1 MAFFAAAIALGVVVG
16 WASGGRLRAVMT
28 RPLRLPL
35 LPLAAIGLYV
45 VRVVTIDSASRASGA
60 FLIAALGTATAWI
73 VANAVNRPALLRVG
87 VLTVAAGW
95 LLNAASF
102 VAKDDLAGLRDIV
115 SIEALSLRL
124 GAGDFVIAVGLLV
137 TVAASMRRAGMS
149 SSSNRPYRRTKSDVF
164 VKGA

>member
-1 MAFFAAAIALGVVVG
+1 MAFLAAAVALGVVVG
-16 WASGGRLRAVMT
+16 WVSGGRLRAVMT

-45 VRVVTIDSASRASGA
+45 VRVVTIDSASRASSA

-73 VANAVNRPALLRVG
+73 VANAVSRPRLLRFG
-87 VLTVAAGW
+87 VLTVAVGW
-95 LLNAASF
+95 VLNAAAL
-102 VAKDDLAGLRDIV
+102 VAKADLASLRGVI
-115 SIEALSLRL
+115 SIEPLSLHL
-124 GAGDFVIAVGLLV
+124 SAGDLVMAAGLVV